1 MGHLTAK
8 VAPIC
13 ASQVFVT
20 DAAKSASVGVSAN

>member
-13 ASQVFVT
+13 ASQGFLT
-20 DAAKSASVGVSAN
+20 DAAKSASVVVGAN